1 MDITIYDVALVPL
14 VMGLVQVAKALG
26 LSNKFAPL
34 VAVILGI
41 VLGVATTP
49 DDVLKGI
56 IVGIAVGLSAVGL
69 YSGTKNTIE
78 KE

>member
-1 MDITIYDVALVPL
+1 MTIYDVALVPL
-14 VMGLVQVAKALG
+14 VMGVVQVAKTLG
-26 LSNKFAPL
+26 LSNRFAPL
-34 VAVILGI
+34 LSVFLGVII
-41 VLGVATTP
+41 GVATSP
-49 DDVLKGI
+49 NDLLKGI